1 MPFFKNNFF
10 HAMAV
15 LSYLT
20 KLKRD
25 LGLAFVACFLHD
37 FSINIFL
44 NQLTKF
50 QCHTFISSED
60 INQNIS

>member
-1 MPFFKNNFF
+1 
-10 HAMAV
+10 MAV

-25 LGLAFVACFLHD
+25 LGLAFVAYFLHD
-37 FSINIFL
+37 FSIKMFL

-50 QCHTFISSED
+50 HCHTFISSED
-60 INQNIS
+60 IKQNIS

>member
-1 MPFFKNNFF
+1 
-10 HAMAV
+10 MAV

-25 LGLAFVACFLHD
+25 LGLALVAYFLHD
-37 FSINIFL
+37 FSIKMFL
-44 NQLTKF
+44 NQLTRF

-60 INQNIS
+60 IKQNIS